1 MSSRKK
7 KSHQQ
12 GNQTSRPVERTPR
25 ADVDPKSHR
34 RLAPTFIAAGIA
46 TLIVLGLLILAL
58 ELRRWA
64 VTPSSAPVTPVV
76 DASAEPHANF
86 AGSAS
91 CRACHAAEFVKWEQ
105 SHHGLAERAVNPK
118 LDAVAF
124 EPERTLKAG
133 TQQTTVRKR
142 EGTFEVVANGLSDAG
157 QPAQV
162 TAKPERVIGV
172 SPLRQFL
179 VPAPGGRFQTLE
191 ASYDP
196 HKNEWFNVYG
206 DEDRKPGEW
215 GHWTGRGMNWN
226 AMCAT
231 CHNTNVRKNYDPAN
245 DTYRTSMAEMTVG
258 CESCHGPMKAH
269 VDWQNVHWKGG
280 EWKKDE
286 GGEKEPV
293 VSSQNPVGGAA
304 ETATPQDS
312 ALRTQDSRPKDP
324 TLKKFSRTQTLSSC
338 GACHAR
344 RGELT
349 GAFVAGDSF
358 DDHHW
363 LTIPDHT
370 DLFYPDGQVRDED
383 YEYTSFLSSKMHAA
397 GVKCVDC
404 HDPHAGKPVLQG
416 NALCMKCHT
425 GTFPNSPIIDPATHS
440 FHQPTS
446 AGALCTSC
454 HMPQTVYMQRHGR
467 HDHGF
472 TIPDPLLTKEL
483 KIPNACNRCHTDK
496 DADWAIGHVDKWYGA
511 KMNRPTR
518 DRARLIAK
526 ARQGDLTAK
535 AGLLKVLA
543 EDKIPLWRAS
553 AAGLLGAHLD
563 DPAVIAAL
571 TAATAHAEALVREAA
586 ARSLTPFAEGP
597 DSAPMPEPYQQ
608 ARGVLRRLLDDPSR
622 AVRVRAAWA
631 NRERID
637 LKSQAGKDLLAYL
650 NHNADQP
657 GGAMQMGVWHLA
669 RRQLDVAANWLQ
681 KAVTW
686 DPNSAPPRDAYAVL
700 LSMQNKPDAAVAQL
714 KEAVRI
720 DPADAELWFK
730 LGLAYAEVRQPDNTI
745 RALETAVARA
755 PRHARALYNLG
766 LAYESAGERGKAIDT
781 LVRAERAA
789 PADPQVPYALATIYR
804 SANRLGEAR
813 AAVVRCLQIHPTHA
827 EARQLLQA
835 LDGRRPF

>member
-1 MSSRKK
+1 
-7 KSHQQ
+7 
-12 GNQTSRPVERTPR
+12 V
-25 ADVDPKSHR
+25 
-34 RLAPTFIAAGIA
+34 
-46 TLIVLGLLILAL
+46 VLGLLILAL

-64 VTPSSAPVTPVV
+64 VAPGDAPAAPVV
-76 DASAEPHANF
+76 DAAADPHAGF

-91 CRACHAAEFVKWEQ
+91 CRACHATEFAKWER
-105 SHHGLAERAVNPK
+105 SHHGLAERAVDPK
-118 LDAVAF
+118 LDAAAF

-142 EGTFEVVANGLSDAG
+142 EGIFEVVANGLADDGKAA
-157 QPAQV
+157 PV
-162 TAKPERVIGV
+162 TVKAERVIGV

-179 VPAPGGRFQTLE
+179 VGAPGGRLQTLE

-231 CHNTNVRKNYDPAN
+231 CHNTNVRKNYDPVN
-245 DTYRTSMAEMTVG
+245 DSYRTTMAEATVS
-258 CESCHGPMKAH
+258 CESCHGPMKGH
-269 VDWQNVHWKGG
+269 VDWQKVNWKGG
-280 EWKKDE
+280 EWKKEPEKPEARSQKPE
-286 GGEKEPV
+286 G
-293 VSSQNPVGGAA
+293 Q
-304 ETATPQDS
+304 TAQS
-312 ALRTQDSRPKDP
+312 AIPRDP
-324 TLKKFSRTQTLSSC
+324 TLKKFSRAQTLSSC

-397 GVKCVDC
+397 GVKCIDC

-425 GTFPNSPIIDPATHS
+425 GSYPNSPIIDPAAHT

-454 HMPQTVYMQRHGR
+454 HMPQTVYMQRHSR

-472 TIPDPLLTKEL
+472 TIPDPLLTKEF

-518 DRARLIAK
+518 ERARIIAK
-526 ARQGDLTAK
+526 ARQGDLAAK

-543 EDKIPLWRAS
+543 EDKVPLWRAS

-586 ARSLTPFAEGP
+586 ARSLTPLAEGS
-597 DSAPMPEPYQQ
+597 DSAAMPEPYQQ

-669 RRQLDVAANWLQ
+669 RRQLDLAANWLQ
-681 KAVTW
+681 KAVAW

-700 LSMQNKPDAAVAQL
+700 LSMQGKAEAAVAQL

-720 DPADAELWFK
+720 DPNDAELWFK
-730 LGLAYAEVRQPDNTI
+730 LGLAYAEVRRPDDTI

-755 PRHARALYNLG
+755 PRHVRALYNLG

-781 LVRAERAA
+781 LARAERAA
-789 PADPQVPYALATIYR
+789 PGDPQVPYALATIYR

-813 AAVVRCLQIHPTHA
+813 AAVMRCLQIDRNHVGGL
-827 EARQLLQA
+827 QLLQV
-835 LDGRRPF
+835 LR